1 MDTRSLQRPLESPE
15 VNTPSFRLP
24 YFDLAKGV
32 CILLVILYH
41 LQEAYEVYLPSD
53 HFLLLVRMPLYYFLS
68 GFFFKKYDGFTSFA
82 KKKVKRLLIPFLF
95 FYLFTSVLL
104 PILANRFLGIS
115 FSTGNDWS
123 LLYAFLTYA
132 EYPNIPLWFLWALFL
147 LNLLFYQLHSHCRS
161 IPLLGFICLLL
172 SCILGNYSP
181 LHLPASL
188 NRMFDGLLFFYFGYV
203 FRFFFT
209 DRLQQWYYATTFTVL
224 FFLIG
229 WWTPENTILLLIQ
242 HYIGGFLGIA
252 ALVLFCRRIGHL
264 PYVSYLGRYSIMVL
278 VTHEPLIRLLQ
289 FAHVPHLL
297 IAFGIL
303 LVLYPFIIPLMRR
316 YLPYVTA
323 QKS

>member
-1 MDTRSLQRPLESPE
+1 MQRPLESPE

-68 GFFFKKYDGFTSFA
+68 GFFFKEYDGFTSFA

-104 PILANRFLGIS
+104 PILANRFLGTS
-115 FSTGNDWS
+115 FSTGNDWG

-132 EYPNIPLWFLWALFL
+132 DYPNIPLWFLWALFL
-147 LNLLFYQLHSHCRS
+147 LNLLFYLLHSHCRS

-181 LHLPASL
+181 IPLPASL

-264 PYVSYLGRYSIMVL
+264 PYISYLGRYSIMVL

-323 QKS
+323 QKP